1 MLNNKEKRRRATYKE
16 VFGSE
21 AGKEVL
27 DDLMKSNYFF
37 TSTQTGDSHES
48 AFNEGRRSVILAI
61 LNYVSL
67 DNEKIQ
73 QRMKDS
79 YERGS
84 SSDFDNF

>member
-1 MLNNKEKRRRATYKE
+1 MLNNKEKRRRSSYQEIFNSE
-16 VFGSE
+16 V
-21 AGKEVL
+21 GKEVL

-67 DNEKIQ
+67 DIEKIQ

-79 YERGS
+79 YERGGG
-84 SSDFDNF
+84 SDFDNF

>member
-16 VFGSE
+16 VFATE
-21 AGKEVL
+21 AGQEVL

-48 AFNEGRRSVILAI
+48 AFNEGRRSVVCAI
-61 LNYVSL
+61 LNYVTL
-67 DNEKIQ
+67 DIDKIQ
-73 QRMKDS
+73 ARLKDS

>member
-37 TSTQTGDSHES
+37 TSTQTGDSHETS
-48 AFNEGRRSVILAI
+48 FNEGRRSVILAI

-67 DNEKIQ
+67 DIEKIQ

>member
-16 VFGSE
+16 VFATE

-37 TSTQTGDSHES
+37 TSTQTGDSHETS
-48 AFNEGRRSVILAI
+48 FNEGHRSVILAI

-67 DNEKIQ
+67 DIEKIQ

-79 YERGS
+79 YERGR

>member
-1 MLNNKEKRRRATYKE
+1 MLLNKEKRRRATYKE
-16 VFGSE
+16 VFTTE
-21 AGKEVL
+21 AGQEVL

-48 AFNEGRRSVILAI
+48 AFNEGRRSVVLTI

-67 DNEKIQ
+67 DINKIQ
-73 QRMKDS
+73 ARLKDS

>member
-16 VFGSE
+16 VFATE
-21 AGKEVL
+21 AGKVVL

-37 TSTQTGDSHES
+37 TSTQTGDSHETS
-48 AFNEGRRSVILAI
+48 FNEGRRSVILAI

-67 DNEKIQ
+67 DIEKIQ

>member
-16 VFGSE
+16 VFATE

-37 TSTQTGDSHES
+37 TSPHTGDSHETS
-48 AFNEGRRSVILAI
+48 FNEGRRSVILAI

-67 DNEKIQ
+67 DIEKIQ
-73 QRMKDS
+73 QRIKVS

>member
-61 LNYVSL
+61 LVTVTV
-67 DNEKIQ
+67 
-73 QRMKDS
+73 
-79 YERGS
+79 
-84 SSDFDNF
+84 

>member
-16 VFGSE
+16 VFTTE
-21 AGKEVL
+21 AGQEVL

-48 AFNEGRRSVILAI
+48 AFNEGRRQLVLAI
-61 LNYVSL
+61 LNYVPG
-67 DNEKIQ
+67 DINTIQ
-73 QRMKDS
+73 ARLKDS